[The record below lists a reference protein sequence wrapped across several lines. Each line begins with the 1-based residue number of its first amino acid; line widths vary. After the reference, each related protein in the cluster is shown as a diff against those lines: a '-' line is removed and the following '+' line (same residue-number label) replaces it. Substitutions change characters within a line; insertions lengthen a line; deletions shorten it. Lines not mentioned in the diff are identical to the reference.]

1 MKRYY
6 RKNRSSVALFLVSN
20 LLAAGSS
27 VFMSFLLGTFADSAM
42 EGDLSR
48 VWKIALVTL
57 FYLCIETFF
66 AFLLD
71 YSRDII
77 VQRVGRDLRA
87 DAVRKIEALSYM
99 EKSEKD
105 DGSCLSLVQN
115 DVDTIQQDYVAALGE
130 IYFQICCF
138 LLAVASAIAIQPVM
152 TLIMIAVSVL
162 TAAFPKLTEKRLQAH
177 QENEQQAKARY
188 LTAITQIFSGFFQLK
203 IFNAFSGI
211 NHAHDEANETLYR
224 KKLRSR
230 RIRRI
235 LYAGAYGC
243 GNLVVL
249 GTWVL
254 GLFFVTRGVIT
265 LPALITFAG
274 LMSFVAG
281 PVQIISE
288 RYSSTIAASAVCKR
302 VLAFLDA
309 PTDEAD
315 SWGSEPLTQIKTVT
329 LNDISCR
336 RDDREILK
344 HVDLTLRKGDRVAL
358 LGESGAGKSTLLKV
372 LASMYAAEGEYAING
387 RPCRDY
393 RYEDFRRQV
402 TLLSQKTFVYS
413 ASIRDNLTMFSG
425 TAQQDEALTKTL
437 ADAGLSKW
445 YAERGASMDTQ
456 IGGEE
461 HALSGGEERRL
472 DLARTLWRKGSLVM
486 LDEPAAAA
494 LRDPDRRHAQLFPGV
509 FGQLH
514 QGAPHPGRR
523 NRYVNSS
530 LCDLTK
536 QKGETNMH
544 FTYRTKGTCSQEILF
559 DVDGKTVKNIEFIGG
574 CNGNLQG
581 ISKLV
586 EGMDIDTVIERLDG
600 IHCGM
605 KETSCPDQLASA
617 LKKAREKL
625 AEEA

>member
-1 MKRYY
+1 MKRYF
-6 RKNRSSVALFLVSN
+6 RKNRSSVAIFLASN

-27 VFMSFLLGTFADSAM
+27 VLMSFLLGTFADSAM

-48 VWKIALVTL
+48 VWKIAVVTL

-71 YSRDII
+71 YSRDIV

-105 DGSCLSLVQN
+105 DGACLSLVQN

-138 LLAVASAIAIQPVM
+138 LLAVGSAIAIQPVM

-188 LTAITQIFSGFFQLK
+188 LTAITQILSGFFQLK

-211 NHAHDEANETLYR
+211 NHDHDEANDTLYR
-224 KKLRSR
+224 KKLGFR

-254 GLFFVTRGVIT
+254 GLFFVVRGLIT
-265 LPALITFAG
+265 LPMLITFSG
-274 LMSFVAG
+274 LMNLVAG

-315 SWGSEPLTQIKTVT
+315 SWGNEPLTQIETAT
-329 LNDISCR
+329 LKDVSCR

-344 HVDLTLRKGDRVAL
+344 HVDLTLQKGDRIAL

-372 LASMYAAEGEYAING
+372 LASMYAAEGEYVING

-393 RYEDFRRQV
+393 RYEDFRKQV

-486 LDEPAAAA
+486 LDEPAAGLDEKTRVELEKQISQLPCDILIVAMHNYSPEFLDSFTKV
-494 LRDPDRRHAQLFPGV
+494 LRIRD
-509 FGQLH
+509 
-514 QGAPHPGRR
+514 
-523 NRYVNSS
+523 
-530 LCDLTK
+530 
-536 QKGETNMH
+536 GEIVM
-544 FTYRTKGTCSQEILF
+544 
-559 DVDGKTVKNIEFIGG
+559 
-574 CNGNLQG
+574 
-581 ISKLV
+581 
-586 EGMDIDTVIERLDG
+586 
-600 IHCGM
+600 
-605 KETSCPDQLASA
+605 
-617 LKKAREKL
+617 
-625 AEEA
+625 